1 MKQSFHESPNIYPGE
16 IELSVENIDQ
26 STRFYQEIIGLKI
39 LQQTEKT
46 AVLTA
51 DGQKP
56 LVRLVQPEEIA
67 KRNPSSAGLFHFAL
81 LIPDRKSLAD
91 VLRHFALAG
100 YPLQGGSDHLV
111 SEAIYLAD
119 PDGNGIEIY
128 SDRHPDDWK
137 WENGKVSMDTIQLNV
152 NDLMAKWDGD
162 EWTGLPEDTIM
173 GHIHL
178 QVSDLNQSEQ
188 FYTGLLGFDVVNRY
202 GSQALF
208 ISTGK
213 YHHHIG
219 LNTWNS
225 KGAGPQ
231 PENKTGLNWYS
242 LIYPSEQERNAAAA
256 KLAAAGYSIKENH
269 HEVLVKD
276 PSGIT
281 ISLKY

>member
-16 IELSVENIDQ
+16 IELSVTNIDQ
-26 STRFYQEIIGLKI
+26 STQFYQEIIGLKI
-39 LQQTEKT
+39 LEQSGKK

-51 DGQKP
+51 DGKKP
-56 LVRLVQPEEIA
+56 LVRLVQPEQIT
-67 KRNPSSAGLFHFAL
+67 KGNMSSPGLFHLAL
-81 LIPDRKSLAD
+81 LVPDRAALAD
-91 VLRHFALAG
+91 VLRHLALAG

-111 SEAIYLAD
+111 SEAIYLSD

-128 SDRHPDDWK
+128 SDRPSEDWE
-137 WENGKVSMDTIQLNV
+137 WQNGEVSMATIQLNV
-152 NDLMAKWDGD
+152 NDLMSKWDGD
-162 EWTGLPEDTIM
+162 EWTGLPEGTIM

-178 QVSDLNQSEQ
+178 QVSDLMQSEQ
-188 FYTGLLGFDVVNRY
+188 FYTGLLGFDAVNRY
-202 GSQALF
+202 GAQALF

-225 KGAGPQ
+225 KGAGLQ

-242 LIYPSEQERNAAAA
+242 LIYPSEEKRNAVAA
-256 KLAAAGYSIKENH
+256 KLSAEGYSVKENH
-269 HEVLVKD
+269 QEVMVKD